1 MTRKHTFP
9 VDSGWRTLLKDLGI
23 RADHLLRKAG
33 LPGDLFSRPESGL
46 TTEEYFHFWRTLET
60 EVADPL
66 FPLRMV
72 ETITTESFVPPIF
85 AALCSSNLLQAS
97 QRLEKYKEL
106 IAPMRLEITLG
117 ERGELLL
124 TPHWLNALGKVPF
137 SVVVAELAFFVK
149 LARLATR
156 SPVPALR
163 VMMPHLPAS
172 GETAAYAEFFG
183 VRISRGDDPRVS
195 FSGTDATRPFLTANE
210 AMWNVFE
217 PDLRRRLSELE
228 DTATMGERVA
238 ALLLE
243 LLPSGEASIEAV
255 ASRLAMSK
263 RTLQRRLDE
272 ENETFRTLVNGTRER
287 LARHYLTQTNLSS
300 GEIAF
305 LLGFDD
311 PNSFFR
317 AFQEWTGQTPET
329 IRYAM
334 T

>member
-46 TTEEYFHFWRTLET
+46 TTEEYFHFWRTLEI

-72 ETITTESFVPPIF
+72 ETITSESFSPPIF

-97 QRLEKYKEL
+97 QRLAKYKEL
-106 IAPMRLEITLG
+106 IAPMKLEVSLG
-117 ERGELLL
+117 EGGELSL
-124 TPHWLNALGKVPF
+124 TPHWLKAMGKVPF

-156 SPVPALR
+156 APISALR
-163 VMMPHLPAS
+163 VMMPHLPD
-172 GETAAYAEFFG
+172 AAEAPAYTKFFG
-183 VRISRGDDPRVS
+183 VRISRGDNPRVS
-195 FSGTDATRPFLTANE
+195 FSGADATRPFLTANE

-287 LARHYLTQTNLSS
+287 LARHYLTQTNLSG

-317 AFQEWTGQTPET
+317 AVHDWTGKTPDM